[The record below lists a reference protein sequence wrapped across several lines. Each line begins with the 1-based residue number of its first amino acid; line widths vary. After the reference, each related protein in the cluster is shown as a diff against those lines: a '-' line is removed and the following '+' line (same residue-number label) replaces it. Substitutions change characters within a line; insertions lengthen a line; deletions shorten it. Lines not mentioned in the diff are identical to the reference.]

1 MLELLAQWTK
11 LGQYWQEESI
21 MLPWVSLTGDEKPI
35 TAAFV
40 EAASIKAAALE
51 IKADPINAAWRSQR
65 RSHKGSSPWNKAGP
79 IEAAFL
85 NTMCSPQCF
94 LHCLPQC
101 LSTFAAALEC
111 PLLELPLMP
120 RESWLAQCSPV
131 VIWSHQNDQD
141 QRGSIREPMHLR
153 DDYFQ
158 AGQRYMNVPPSQQ
171 DVTGVKGM

>member
-111 PLLELPLMP
+111 PLLELPLVCISVFFHMLDETRSLGGEP
-120 RESWLAQCSPV
+120 ACQADAQGVMACTVFPCC
-131 VIWSHQNDQD
+131 HL
-141 QRGSIREPMHLR
+141 EP
-153 DDYFQ
+153 
-158 AGQRYMNVPPSQQ
+158 S
-171 DVTGVKGM
+171 K